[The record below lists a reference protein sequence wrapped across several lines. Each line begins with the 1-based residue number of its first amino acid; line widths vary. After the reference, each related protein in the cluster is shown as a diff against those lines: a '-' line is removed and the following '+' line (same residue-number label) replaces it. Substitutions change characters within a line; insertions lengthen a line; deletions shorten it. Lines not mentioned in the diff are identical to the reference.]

1 MANICSF
8 LFVQLRVLVL
18 RKGALID
25 LYLLIK
31 TTKVM
36 AVNKVIFVIVQP
48 LSFCATA
55 EELFVICTW
64 LNDNFRVIRKD
75 TIMTN
80 IRIIMN
86 RR

>member
-8 LFVQLRVLVL
+8 LFVQLRVAVL
-18 RKGALID
+18 IKGAFI
-25 LYLLIK
+25 
-31 TTKVM
+31 
-36 AVNKVIFVIVQP
+36 VIVQP
-48 LSFCATA
+48 LSFCATT

-64 LNDNFRVIRKD
+64 LNDNFRAIRKD